1 MGRGLVHKKARPL
14 INAIKGKYMYSMTWY
29 AIEQEYDISRFTLKD
44 YIYKITRDKL
54 KWEKYEDYNEIK
66 DILPDFIKDVKKWK
80 E

>member
-1 MGRGLVHKKARPL
+1 MGRGLYFKKIKPMM
-14 INAIKGKYMYSMTWY
+14 NAIKDKYQFQLSWYS
-29 AIEQEYDISRFTLKD
+29 IEQKYDISRFTIKD